1 MKAISLWQPWA
12 TAMAIGLKTIETRH
26 WSTNI
31 RGLVA
36 IHASKQWQ
44 ISERRWAAELAELH
58 NAPAIANPPLGKIV
72 ATGRLVAVKRTED
85 LLPTIS
91 ETEETFGNYAPQ
103 RFGWLFEEI
112 VALPIPVP
120 IKGAQGFFDI
130 PEELL
135 AMAANMTAEG
145 FNPRDQPDLF
155 AANL

>member
-12 TAMAIGLKTIETRH
+12 TAMAIGLKSIETRH

-31 RGLVA
+31 RGPVA

-44 ISERRWAAELAELH
+44 IPEREWAAMLAKLH
-58 NAPAIANPPLGKIV
+58 DAPAIASPPLGAIV

-91 ETEETFGNYAPQ
+91 KTEETFGNYAPQ
-103 RFGWLFEEI
+103 RFGWLFEDI

-120 IKGAQGFFDI
+120 FKGAQGFFDI
-130 PEELL
+130 PDELL
-135 AMAANMTAEG
+135 ALAANMTAEG